1 MDNTSIERKLADH
14 EERLLALEKKLL
26 GAPHKAA
33 STSIQ
38 RQISPKEFLIEKKP
52 SGEVQKTLVLCY
64 FIEHK
69 LGTSPFNIDDLTKVY
84 KLAKEVI
91 PSNLN
96 DKINKNIDKGY
107 LVEAEDKKEMKK
119 AWHLTDSGEG
129 FIDQLNKN

>member
-1 MDNTSIERKLADH
+1 MDNASIEKKLADH
-14 EERLLALEKKLL
+14 EERLLALEKKLS
-26 GAPHKAA
+26 GAPHKVAPV
-33 STSIQ
+33 STQ

-52 SGEVQKTLVLCY
+52 SSEVQKTLVLCY

-69 LGTSPFNIDDLTKVY
+69 LGTSPFNIDDLTRVY

-107 LVEAEDKKEMKK
+107 LVEAEDKKDTKK
-119 AWHLTDSGEG
+119 AWHLTLSGEN
-129 FIDQLNKN
+129 FISQINKE